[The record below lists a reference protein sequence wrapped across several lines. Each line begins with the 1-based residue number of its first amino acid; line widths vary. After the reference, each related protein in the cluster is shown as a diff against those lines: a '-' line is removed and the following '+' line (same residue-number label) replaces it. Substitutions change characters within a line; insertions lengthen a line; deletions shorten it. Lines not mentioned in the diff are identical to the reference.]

1 MNDFIDIYTRL
12 KMKINE
18 KIIVSYYSSYG
29 KRKTKEVTLLNIIEF
44 KYIIVEDEEEVL
56 NIPFFGIKSMIESI
70 TIKEN
75 NKQIYYNP
83 YVNKD
88 IFDGLYIKD
97 CQSEEIRR
105 KVFNDEE
112 FDFEKRDEFIRRNN
126 AKNIKLSYNDL
137 FLSEKQKREFTYFFE
152 FLINELKQYCKR
164 NGLDSK
170 LKFINSGTT
179 SIVYEIG
186 DKIIKIG
193 KPRRNKIIPYC
204 EFLLQPIINRDFE
217 FDGYPIHIE
226 VTQKVN
232 TFQNIKD
239 IKDFSQMESIINEF
253 QENLHNI
260 GLETTDLHFGNIGIL
275 NCDNHI
281 HYDSIEFDTG
291 NDFATSIMYNNNKR
305 IFQKGE
311 LVLLDLD
318 SLKIVDSVKY
328 ANYLKSI
335 GYQVYQE
342 YFDDNDDN
350 IEQKKIQKCLNKII
364 KSTSSY

>member
-18 KIIVSYYSSYG
+18 EIIVSYYSSYG
-29 KRKTKEVTLLNIIEF
+29 KKTTKEYTLLNIIGFE
-44 KYIIVEDEEEVL
+44 YILLEDDKEII

-70 TIKEN
+70 TIKQ
-75 NKQIYYNP
+75 NKIYYNP
-83 YVNKD
+83 YVNKE
-88 IFDGLYIKD
+88 IFDGIYIKNGITENIK
-97 CQSEEIRR
+97 Q
-105 KVFNDEE
+105 KMLNNLE
-112 FDFEKRDEFIRRNN
+112 FDFEKQDDFIRKYNE
-126 AKNIKLSYNDL
+126 KNTIINYDDL
-137 FLSEKQKREFTYFFE
+137 FLSKKQKIEFNYFFE
-152 FLINELKQYCKR
+152 FLIKELKQYCKR
-164 NGLDSK
+164 NELDSK
-170 LKFINSGTT
+170 LKFINVGTT

-232 TFQNIKD
+232 TFQNKKVVQD
-239 IKDFSQMESIINEF
+239 SSQIESIINEF
-253 QENLHNI
+253 QENLRNI
-260 GLETTDLHFGNIGIL
+260 GLETTDLHSGNIGIL
-275 NCDNHI
+275 ICDNRI
-281 HYDSIEFDTG
+281 HYDSIKFDTG

-318 SLKIVDSVKY
+318 SLRIIDTVKY

-335 GYQVYQE
+335 GYQGYNE
-342 YFDDNDDN
+342 HFDEK
-350 IEQKKIQKCLNKII
+350 IEQKRIQKCLNKII
-364 KSTSSY
+364 KLTSSYQ

>member
-1 MNDFIDIYTRL
+1 MNFIDIYTRL
-12 KMKINE
+12 KMRINE
-18 KIIVSYYSSYG
+18 EIIVSYYSSYG
-29 KRKTKEVTLLNIIEF
+29 KRTKKEYTLLNIIGFE
-44 KYIIVEDEEEVL
+44 YILLEDDKEIV
-56 NIPFFGIKSMIESI
+56 NIPFFGVKSMIESI
-70 TIKEN
+70 NIKES

-83 YVNKD
+83 YANKE
-88 IFDGLYIKD
+88 IFDGLYVKTGLIENIK
-97 CQSEEIRR
+97 Q
-105 KVFNDEE
+105 KMLNNLE
-112 FDFEKRDEFIRRNN
+112 FDFEKRDDFIRKYNE
-126 AKNIKLSYNDL
+126 KNTKINYDDL
-137 FLSEKQKREFTYFFE
+137 FLSEKQKKEFNYFFE
-152 FLINELKQYCKR
+152 FLIKELKQYCKR

-170 LKFINSGTT
+170 LKFINTGTT

-253 QENLHNI
+253 QENLRNI
-260 GLETTDLHFGNIGIL
+260 GLETTDLHSGNIGIL
-275 NCDNHI
+275 ICDNRI

-291 NDFATSIMYNNNKR
+291 NVFATSIMYNNNKR
-305 IFQKGE
+305 SFQKGE

-318 SLKIVDSVKY
+318 SLRIVDTVKY
-328 ANYLKSI
+328 SNYLKSI
-335 GYQVYQE
+335 GYQGYQE
-342 YFDDNDDN
+342 HFDDN
-350 IEQKKIQKCLNKII
+350 IEQKKIQKCLNKIMN
-364 KSTSSY
+364 STSSY